1 MSKFI
6 DKVKDYFLKI
16 KNSFIKPDKV
26 HVEII
31 EPVDDVTPR
40 ISPQTVVEDGATFV
54 ITQGSPSAESPE
66 SIEPIVLVR
75 AAEPVVAEPV
85 VEILEHD
92 GVVHALQ
99 ITTEAV
105 DSPVDS
111 PVDSAVSSL
120 D

>member
-1 MSKFI
+1 MSKIF

-16 KNSFIKPDKV
+16 KNVFIKPDKI
-26 HVEII
+26 HATPVES
-31 EPVDDVTPR
+31 VDDVTPR
-40 ISPQTVVEDGATFV
+40 ISPQTVVEEGATFV
-54 ITQGSPSAESPE
+54 ITEGSPPAESPE
-66 SIEPIVLVR
+66 SIEPV
-75 AAEPVVAEPV
+75 ADPVVSV

-99 ITTEAV
+99 ITTETV

-111 PVDSAVSSL
+111 PVDSAVSSV